1 MNVIKFDLINIEYT
15 NIYLFIVNGNEREY
29 EGFEKIEQ
37 SFMSPVYVLCI
48 ILLLY
53 YLSLSKKKRFT
64 GLIASFTEMNLN
76 QSFWQDSKQDPKGQF
91 HYKTAQSVQRRW
103 VKVFNIQLMVQI

>member
-1 MNVIKFDLINIEYT
+1 MNGIEFDLINIEYT

-48 ILLLY
+48 IILLY
-53 YLSLSKKKRFT
+53 YLSLSRKNRVDCQFHRNEFK
-64 GLIASFTEMNLN
+64 
-76 QSFWQDSKQDPKGQF
+76 SFWQDSKQDPKGQF

-103 VKVFNIQLMVQI
+103 VKVFNIQLMVHI